1 MPTNSLHFFV
11 ATNPGLEE
19 QEQQEEKREEQEKEE
34 EAAAEAEE
42 EKEEVEKEEE
52 KEEEILPTI
61 SSSRFGVTYRRP
73 STFIM
78 QYLHKRR
85 MLGLPS
91 RLGPYTTHQL
101 CVALFSSHPWNRLHL
116 RLLRKPFL
124 SMQSKGCSSF
134 IPY

>member
-1 MPTNSLHFFV
+1 MPTNSLHLFV

-61 SSSRFGVTYRRP
+61 SSSRFGATCRRP
-73 STFIM
+73 SGFRVCVCVCVCVIYNTF
-78 QYLHKRR
+78 
-85 MLGLPS
+85 
-91 RLGPYTTHQL
+91 
-101 CVALFSSHPWNRLHL
+101 CL
-116 RLLRKPFL
+116 RECL
-124 SMQSKGCSSF
+124 
-134 IPY
+134 